1 MAKEYDISNISFLII
16 DDNRYMRRIVNSALK
31 GFGVS
36 KLFEASDA
44 AEGFELFRTQMIDII
59 IVDYKMPTLDGVEF
73 VQLVRTA
80 RDSPN
85 PYVPIIMLSAYTNRQ
100 TVENARDAG
109 ITEFLSKPISAKSL
123 FLYIVATL
131 EHPRNFIRSPNY
143 FGPDRRRKD
152 DTNYKGPERRKN
164 DPKL

>member
-1 MAKEYDISNISFLII
+1 MAMEYDISKISFLII

-36 KLFEASDA
+36 KLFEAQDA
-44 AEGFELFRTQMIDII
+44 AEGFEMFRTQMIDII
-59 IVDYKMPTLDGVEF
+59 IVDYKMDTLDGVEF

-85 PYVPIIMLSAYTNRQ
+85 PYVPIIMLSAYTNRA
-100 TVENARDAG
+100 TVEAARDAG

-123 FLYIVATL
+123 YLYIVATL
-131 EHPRNFIRSPNY
+131 EHPRSFIRSPGY

-152 DTNYKGPERRKN
+152 DTNYKGPERRKAS
-164 DPKL
+164 PSL

>member
-1 MAKEYDISNISFLII
+1 MAKEYDISKVSFLII

-44 AEGFELFRTQMIDII
+44 AEGFEMFRTQMIDII

-131 EHPRNFIRSPNY
+131 EHPRNFIRSPGY

-152 DTNYKGPERRKN
+152 DTTYKGPERRKATP
-164 DPKL
+164 DI

>member
-164 DPKL
+164 DPSL

>member
-1 MAKEYDISNISFLII
+1 MAKEYDISKISFLII

-85 PYVPIIMLSAYTNRQ
+85 PYVPIIMLSAYTNRA
-100 TVENARDAG
+100 TVEHARDAG

-131 EHPRNFIRSPNY
+131 EHPRNFIRSPGY

-152 DTNYKGPERRKN
+152 DTAYKGPERRKSA
-164 DPKL
+164 PSL